1 MKIIELQQGSP
12 EWHAHR
18 AKHFNASDAPAM
30 MGVSKYKT
38 RAQLLREYATGVTA
52 DIDPATQRR
61 FDDGHKAEAAARE
74 IAERMIGE
82 ELYPVTGTLVVD
94 GLNLS
99 ASFDGITMDGLKCWE
114 HKLFNKSLAESMKA
128 NQLDCEP
135 HYHWQ
140 LEHQLLVAETDETLF
155 MTSDGTENNCESM
168 IYFPVFGRRAQLIAG
183 WKQFKEDL
191 DCYQHVEVAAE
202 AVGRVPDALPA
213 LRIEVTG
220 MVTNS
225 NLEAFKAGA
234 ELMFSKINRD
244 LQTDQDF
251 ADAEKTVKH
260 CKEVEDNIEAAKKH
274 ALSQTASI
282 DELYRALDSVSAQA
296 RTVRLELDKLVKARK
311 ENIRAEIQ
319 QEAEILFKA
328 HVDTINARLGKVQLP
343 AIKTD
348 FAGAMKGKKTVASLR
363 DAADTELARAKI
375 EASQL
380 SETIGMNVNSLRD
393 LAAGYEFL
401 FMDAQQICQKQ
412 NDDLVLLIKSRIDE
426 HKKAEQAKIDAEVA
440 KQVEAKKA
448 VEAQAEAIAAVGVV
462 AAPSSAPEVT
472 QAGIT
477 LPEKNDPAA
486 SSITDSRTPPKRPT
500 DQQIIFAVATTF
512 NTDFHTAKLW
522 IESIAQKA
530 AA

>member
-1 MKIIELQQGSP
+1 MIIVDLQQGSP
-12 EWHAHR
+12 EWHEHR

-38 RAQLLREYATGVTA
+38 RAQLLREYATGVIA
-52 DIDPATQRR
+52 EIDPATQRR
-61 FDDGHKAEAAARE
+61 FDEGHKAEAAARE

-82 ELYPVTGTLVVD
+82 ELYPVTGTLAVD

-114 HKLFNKSLAESMKA
+114 HKLFNKSLAESMKL
-128 NQLDCEP
+128 NECDP
-135 HYHWQ
+135 HYYWQ

-155 MTSDGTENNCESM
+155 MTSDGTEDNCESM
-168 IYFPVFGRRAQLIAG
+168 TYLAVAGRRAQLMAG
-183 WKQFKEDL
+183 WKQFAEDL
-191 DCYQHVEVAAE
+191 ANYQHVEVAAE

-234 ELMFSKINRD
+234 ELMFSRINRD

-296 RTVRLELDKLVKARK
+296 RTVRLELDRLVKARK

-343 AIKTD
+343 AINTD

-375 EASQL
+375 ETSQL
-380 SETIGMNVNSLRD
+380 SETIGANVTSLRD

-426 HKKAEQAKIDAEVA
+426 HKKAEQATIDAEVA
-440 KQVEAKKA
+440 RQVEAAKV
-448 VEAQAEAIAAVGVV
+448 VEPVV
-462 AAPSSAPEVT
+462 APELVAAIHKATHQEAPQE
-472 QAGIT
+472 QGQ
-477 LPEKNDPAA
+477 PATA
-486 SSITDSRTPPKRPT
+486 KRPT
-500 DQQIIFAVATTF
+500 DKQIIFAVATQY
-512 NTDFHTAKLW
+512 NVDFHTAVKWLK
-522 IESIAQKA
+522 EMDFSEMRDVA
-530 AA
+530 

>member
-1 MKIIELQQGSP
+1 MIIVDLQQGSP
-12 EWHAHR
+12 EWHEHR

-94 GLNLS
+94 GLDLS

-114 HKLFNKSLAESMKA
+114 HKLFNKSLADSMR
-128 NQLDCEP
+128 LGECDP
-135 HYHWQ
+135 HYYWQ

-155 MTSDGTENNCESM
+155 MTSDGTEENCESM
-168 IYFPVFGRRAQLIAG
+168 PYLAVAGRRAQLIAG
-183 WKQFKEDL
+183 WKQFAEDFAN
-191 DCYQHVEVAAE
+191 YQHVEVAAE

-234 ELMFSKINRD
+234 ELMFSRINRD

-319 QEAEILFKA
+319 QEAEIAFKA

-380 SETIGMNVNSLRD
+380 SETIGANVTSLRD

-401 FMDAQQICQKQ
+401 FMDAQQICQKP

-426 HKKAEQAKIDAEVA
+426 HKKAEQARIDAEVA
-440 KQVEAKKA
+440 RQVEEAKT
-448 VEAQAEAIAAVGVV
+448 VEPVV
-462 AAPSSAPEVT
+462 AAPATRTIQVKIDGKPATHEQV
-472 QAGIT
+472 AEAVG
-477 LPEKNDPAA
+477 LPAKP
-486 SSITDSRTPPKRPT
+486 RPT
-500 DQQIIFAVATTF
+500 DKQIIFAIATQYGV
-512 NTDFHTAKLW
+512 DFHTAVKWLK
-522 IESIAQKA
+522 EMDFSEMRDVA
-530 AA
+530 

>member
-1 MKIIELQQGSP
+1 MIIHDVQQGS
-12 EWHAHR
+12 EAWHSLR
-18 AKHFNASDAPAM
+18 AKHFTASEAPAM
-30 MGVSKYKT
+30 MGASKYQT
-38 RAQLLREYATGVTA
+38 RQGLLRIKAGGEAAEISNFQQKIFDQGHAT
-52 DIDPATQRR
+52 
-61 FDDGHKAEAAARE
+61 EAAARSILE
-74 IAERMIGE
+74 ARIGE
-82 ELYPVTGTLVVD
+82 DLYPVTATAEID
-94 GLNLS
+94 GLPLL
-99 ASFDGITMDGLKCWE
+99 ASFDGLTMDESQVYE
-114 HKLFNKSLAESMKA
+114 HKLWNDDLAMQVRTG
-128 NQLDCEP
+128 NLEP
-135 HYHWQ
+135 HYYWQ
-140 LEHQLLVAETDETLF
+140 LEQQLLISNAFVAMF
-155 MTSDGTENNCESM
+155 VTSDGTEEKFELHGYQS
-168 IYFPVFGRRAQLIAG
+168 VKERRDMLIAG
-183 WKQFKEDL
+183 WKQFAEDL
-191 DCYQHVEVAAE
+191 ANYQHVEVAAE

-234 ELMFSKINRD
+234 ELMFSRINRD

-328 HVDTINARLGKVQLP
+328 HVDTINARLGKAQLP

-380 SETIGMNVNSLRD
+380 SETIGANVTSLRD

-426 HKKAEQAKIDAEVA
+426 HMKAEQATIDAEVA
-440 KQVEAKKA
+440 RQVEAAKV
-448 VEAQAEAIAAVGVV
+448 VEPVV
-462 AAPSSAPEVT
+462 APELVAAIHKATHQEAPQE
-472 QAGIT
+472 Q
-477 LPEKNDPAA
+477 DQPATA
-486 SSITDSRTPPKRPT
+486 KRPT
-500 DQQIIFAVATTF
+500 DKQIIFAVATQY
-512 NTDFHTAKLW
+512 NVDFHTAVKWLK
-522 IESIAQKA
+522 EMDFSEMRDVA
-530 AA
+530 

>member
-1 MKIIELQQGSP
+1 MIIVDLQQGSP
-12 EWHAHR
+12 EWHEHR

-114 HKLFNKSLAESMKA
+114 HKLFNKSLAESMKL
-128 NQLDCEP
+128 NECDP
-135 HYHWQ
+135 HYYWQ

-155 MTSDGTENNCESM
+155 MTSDGTEDNCESM
-168 IYFPVFGRRAQLIAG
+168 TYLAVAGRRAQLMAG
-183 WKQFKEDL
+183 WKQFAEDL
-191 DCYQHVEVAAE
+191 ANYQHVEVAAE

-380 SETIGMNVNSLRD
+380 SETIGANVTSLRD

-426 HKKAEQAKIDAEVA
+426 HMKAEQATIDAEVA
-440 KQVEAKKA
+440 RQVEAAKV
-448 VEAQAEAIAAVGVV
+448 VEPIVAPELV
-462 AAPSSAPEVT
+462 AAIHKATHQEAPQE
-472 QAGIT
+472 Q
-477 LPEKNDPAA
+477 DQPATA
-486 SSITDSRTPPKRPT
+486 KRPT
-500 DQQIIFAVATTF
+500 DKQIIFAVATQY
-512 NTDFHTAKLW
+512 NVDFHTAVKWLK
-522 IESIAQKA
+522 EMDFSEMRDVA
-530 AA
+530 